1 MSRKSLLLIAAAVI
15 SIPALT
21 TSNALAK
28 GSYGAVS
35 TPHVSTLGASRV
47 VVPQAKFRKGPADG
61 AAARSQVQKFL
72 DARQKAGA
80 GSAPVSNGRPYG
92 QAVDK
97 AKKIGEDAAKT
108 ANGNASASSG
118 GPYGQAVDKA
128 KKIGEDA
135 AKTANGNA
143 SASSGGPF
151 GQAVDKAKKIGEDA
165 AKAARDAAEA
175 KAKLQT
181 PAGAASQIPTPPPPP
196 PPPPTPKGTP
206 DGGYR
211 PHFPAPGGVVV
222 FGSDVSIDPVVVQP
236 GPIVAGSTATGR
248 TATTSRVAGTDGA
261 TTP

>member
-80 GSAPVSNGRPYG
+80 GSAPVSNG
-92 QAVDK
+92 
-97 AKKIGEDAAKT
+97 
-108 ANGNASASSG
+108 
-118 GPYGQAVDKA
+118 
-128 KKIGEDA
+128 
-135 AKTANGNA
+135 
-143 SASSGGPF
+143 GPF

-181 PAGAASQIPTPPPPP
+181 PASAGSQIPTPPPPP

-248 TATTSRVAGTDGA
+248 TATTSRVAGAVTDGA
-261 TTP
+261 TTPRPNPCNCLVKERLQDGSVLFKDICTRESARSVPANDTATPRDAQ